1 MYATILWA
9 TDGSPEADGALRE
22 AVQLLEPGGTLV
34 AFHVDELF
42 IGPRIAGE
50 PVALDETER
59 QEHIAAQVSD
69 LRSDGVNVNYLV
81 ESTHHDPSH
90 EVATIASK
98 LGVDAIVCGTTGT
111 HGLNAL
117 LRGGSVAGR
126 ILKHA
131 AVPVIVVPA
140 KAIVSHPDTAA
151 V

>member
-9 TDGSPEADGALRE
+9 TDGSPEADGALHE
-22 AVQLLEPGGTLV
+22 ALGLLEPGGTLV
-34 AFHVDELF
+34 ALHCNQRFTGGRVGGASVEVDES
-42 IGPRIAGE
+42 
-50 PVALDETER
+50 DR

-69 LRSDGVNVNYLV
+69 LRRDGVNVNYIV

-90 EVATIASK
+90 EIPTVASD
-98 LGVDAIVCGTTGT
+98 LDVDVIVCGTTSP

-117 LRGGSVAGR
+117 LNGSVAAG

-131 AVPVIVVPA
+131 TVPVIVVPA
-140 KAIVSHPDTAA
+140 KALVAHPDAAA